1 MDGQNFEN
9 ENNVTI
15 DTTAAETVSE
25 AEVTPAAEPV
35 QETPVVEPV
44 NNYQDYTANV
54 QPQTIVEAPKAE
66 NKETNVLAIV
76 SLVLGILSIV
86 LGCCT
91 GWVGALFGVGGIICA
106 VFATS
111 RVRPDCKGRT
121 DLLYRRYRAG
131 NSDHDSCSSIFRCND
146 RQRCIWYILKKAAW
160 KTISI

>member
-54 QPQTIVEAPKAE
+54 QPQTIVETPKAE

-106 VFATS
+106 VFANKQGKTGLA
-111 RVRPDCKGRT
+111 KGG
-121 DLLYRRYRAG
+121 LI
-131 NSDHDSCSSIFRCND
+131 CSIVG
-146 RQRCIWYILKKAAW
+146 IVLGILI
-160 KTISI
+160 TILAVVFSVAMIGSGAYGTY

>member
-9 ENNVTI
+9 ENNVTV

-54 QPQTIVEAPKAE
+54 QPQATVEAPKAE

-106 VFATS
+106 VFANKQGKTGLA
-111 RVRPDCKGRT
+111 KGG
-121 DLLYRRYRAG
+121 LI
-131 NSDHDSCSSIFRCND
+131 CSIVG
-146 RQRCIWYILKKAAW
+146 IVLGILI
-160 KTISI
+160 TILAVVFSVAMIGSGAYGTY

>member
-25 AEVTPAAEPV
+25 AEVTPAAE
-35 QETPVVEPV
+35 TPVVEPV

-54 QPQTIVEAPKAE
+54 QPKTIVEAPKAE

-76 SLVLGILSIV
+76 SLILGILSIV

-91 GWVGALFGVGGIICA
+91 GWVGALFGIGGVICA
-106 VFATS
+106 VFANKQGKTGLA
-111 RVRPDCKGRT
+111 KGG
-121 DLLYRRYRAG
+121 LI
-131 NSDHDSCSSIFRCND
+131 CSIVGIVLGILITILAVIFSVAM
-146 RQRCIWYILKKAAW
+146 IGSGVYG
-160 KTISI
+160 TY